1 MVKKMGLLDI
11 FKRLFAPN
19 RKKSSQR
26 IRQSKS
32 KKKVSRSQL
41 KRKSKLASGKST
53 SARRKERSSFRKNV
67 SSRLKKEVLKGKK
80 ASLPAKRTKAKRG
93 KARVGTK
100 ASIRRSQKV
109 AWRAKR
115 EGGVKE
121 TEIGLVTHYFG
132 KISVG
137 IIKLKAPL
145 RVGDKIHIKGAN
157 DDFYQLVTSMQL
169 NHQDI
174 SYAPR
179 GAEIG
184 IKVNQRVHENDK
196 VYRVVE

>member
-1 MVKKMGLLDI
+1 MGLLNI

-19 RKKSSQR
+19 RRKKSSQK
-26 IRQSKS
+26 IPEGKS
-32 KKKVSRSQL
+32 EKKVTRSRP
-41 KRKSKLASGKST
+41 KRKSKLASGRFT
-53 SARRKERSSFRKNV
+53 SARKRKRSPDRKNV
-67 SSRLKKEVLKGKK
+67 SSRLRKEALKGKK
-80 ASLPAKRTKAKRG
+80 ASPADKRSKG
-93 KARVGTK
+93 KKDKVRIGTK
-100 ASIRRSQKV
+100 ASSRKPQKV
-109 AWRAKR
+109 ARRAKR

-137 IIKLKAPL
+137 VIKLKAPL
-145 RVGDKIHIKGAN
+145 RLGDKIHIKGAN

-174 SYAPR
+174 SSAPR